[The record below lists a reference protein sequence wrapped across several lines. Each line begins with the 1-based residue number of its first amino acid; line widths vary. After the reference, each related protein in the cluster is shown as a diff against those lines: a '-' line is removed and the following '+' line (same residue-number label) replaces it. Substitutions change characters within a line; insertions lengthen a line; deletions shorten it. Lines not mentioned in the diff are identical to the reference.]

1 MTELLSV
8 FTAFGLSFSA
18 GLNAYIPLFLIGALA
33 HYTDYIHLTKP
44 WDALSNPYV
53 LIFLAVLIIIEFL
66 ADKLPAFNHVNDLIQ
81 TFIRPTAGA
90 IAFAA
95 TAGVITNVHPAL
107 ALACGLLIAGGVH
120 TVKAAAVRPM
130 VTATTGGA
138 GNAPVSMAEDIAATI
153 LSILAIVI
161 PILIAMICI
170 VAFAI
175 VARWVLRRKEAQ
187 RPA

>member
-1 MTELLSV
+1 V
-8 FTAFGLSFSA
+8 GAVWFG
-18 GLNAYIPLFLIGALA
+18 
-33 HYTDYIHLTKP
+33 T
-44 WDALSNPYV
+44 
-53 LIFLAVLIIIEFL
+53 
-66 ADKLPAFNHVNDLIQ
+66 
-81 TFIRPTAGA
+81 RA

-95 TAGVITNVHPAL
+95 TAGVITDIHPAL

-120 TVKAAAVRPM
+120 TVKAAAIRPA